1 MNAEL
6 LKRWEEIKEQQ
17 PKARIR
23 DVSVLL
29 GVSEAEL
36 LASKLGSGVS
46 LLKND
51 FPSFLRATEEL
62 GYVMALTRNDACV
75 HERKGIYKNVSV
87 NGQTALAVGDDI
99 DLRIFLRDWK
109 YGFYVEE
116 NKMCSFQFFS
126 KSGDAMHKIYK
137 TDFSNEEGW
146 KKLQFEFVVGGN
158 QIEKP
163 KPKEEHIRTTET
175 CDEKQIQNFLLDW
188 SQLKDTHDFFSLL
201 TKYNL
206 SRAFAVASADKK
218 FSFPIQVESLIK
230 ILEDVASKDDQIMI
244 FVGNPGMIQ
253 IHTGKIK
260 NIQIMGPWFNILDP
274 EFNLHL
280 KMDLIHRIWIVDKP
294 TSDGLVTSIEVFDR
308 DGELVVQFF
317 GKRKPGIPQ
326 KESWFQLTRKFIYS
340 YQSPK

>member
-1 MNAEL
+1 MKTEL
-6 LKRWEEIKEQQ
+6 LKKWEEIKEQQ
-17 PKARIR
+17 PRIRIR

-36 LASKLGSGVS
+36 LASKLGNGVWGIKDEFPQF
-46 LLKND
+46 LK
-51 FPSFLRATEEL
+51 STEEL
-62 GYVMALTRNDACV
+62 GYVMALTRNEACV

-116 NKMCSFQFFS
+116 NENSSFQFFS
-126 KSGDAMHKIYK
+126 KSGDAIHKIYK
-137 TDFSNEEGW
+137 TNSSNEEGW
-146 KKLQFEFVVGGN
+146 KRIKSEFITEETLIETP
-158 QIEKP
+158 QI
-163 KPKEEHIRTTET
+163 KENPIRTNESHDET
-175 CDEKQIQNFLLDW
+175 QIQSFLSDW

-201 TKYNL
+201 KRYNI
-206 SRAFAVASADKK
+206 SRVFAVATAENK
-218 FSFPIQVESLIK
+218 FSFPISVEILIQ
-230 ILEDVASKDDQIMI
+230 ILKEVASKEDEIMI

-280 KMDLIHRIWIVDKP
+280 RMDLIHRIWIVDKP

-308 DGELVVQFF
+308 DGELIIQFF

-326 KESWFQLTRKFIYS
+326 KESWFHLTRNFIHQNES
-340 YQSPK
+340 IK